1 MSKKQFT
8 ISKLNDL
15 KNDLS
20 SIVAWMNNMLDV
32 NSNFPKEFETKDIMI
47 PYLKTQKDL
56 YDQMID
62 NIEKIIKTLKNV
74 KEDNDP
80 YINHILISSFNIVNH
95 IGIPKE
101 LFDCCM
107 Q

>member
-95 IGIPKE
+95 IGTPKE
-101 LFDCCM
+101 LFDWCM

>member
-1 MSKKQFT
+1 
-8 ISKLNDL
+8 
-15 KNDLS
+15 
-20 SIVAWMNNMLDV
+20 
-32 NSNFPKEFETKDIMI
+32 
-47 PYLKTQKDL
+47 
-56 YDQMID
+56 MID

-95 IGIPKE
+95 IGTPKE

>member
-1 MSKKQFT
+1 MNKKQFT
-8 ISKLNDL
+8 ISKLNNL
-15 KNDLS
+15 KNNLS
-20 SIVAWMNNMLDV
+20 SIVTWMNNMIEV

-56 YDQMID
+56 YNQMID

-95 IGIPKE
+95 IGTPKE